1 MQKREQAPSHHGLLV
16 LVTTR
21 LPSSVTVNVPPYAV
35 ALATQALSAG
45 KIVFYAGAGISLS
58 QPTNLPT
65 GPYLAKAI
73 HTRLKAAFPVLEDVD
88 PWDLVAVA
96 DAVAALPGG
105 ENALRQTSAIAANF
119 KSAKPGY
126 AHRVLAHLMLEGAI
140 DVLTTNWDNCIERGA
155 GEERLPT
162 VTSNRDLTDV
172 TPPSVL
178 KIHGCASQPNS
189 LLVTSG
195 HLKDPPP
202 WVREQT
208 HARLG
213 SAVVV
218 FIGIGDVARY
228 VKQRIEEAI
237 NEVDSV
243 ENIRV
248 VTPNIKSNWENSQ
261 WKTVAPNLRDD
272 YKIPETADVFMEQVA
287 SAYIMGRLSEHSS
300 GLTSDEVL
308 TADLDK
314 ATEGLFESDSL
325 TVLKWA
331 REVDI
336 NSRAGESVLKSPEL
350 GKVLIAL
357 GRLAGNSA
365 RLRQNHVFDT
375 DQGPIEVLVATQTVP
390 SRHLVEAAD
399 YRLQDHANR
408 GDPHPRFVVAGGVG
422 PIPKPRSLPNNI
434 MGDSDE
440 LDIVDGPLALVPDI
454 THADEVIAA

>member
-1 MQKREQAPSHHGLLV
+1 MPHSPSP
-16 LVTTR
+16 VTA
-21 LPSSVTVNVPPYAV
+21 NVPPYAV
-35 ALATQALSAG
+35 ALAAKAMSSG
-45 KIVFYAGAGISLS
+45 KIVIYAGAGISLS

-65 GPYLAKAI
+65 GAVLAQII
-73 HTRLKAAFPVLEDVD
+73 HTRLKVAFPVLEDID
-88 PWDLVAVA
+88 PRDLVAVA

-126 AHRVLAHLMLEGAI
+126 AHRVLAHLMLEGVI

-162 VTSNRDLTDV
+162 VTTYRDLADIS
-172 TPPSVL
+172 PPSVL

-195 HLKDPPP
+195 HLEDPPH

-218 FIGIGDVARY
+218 FVGIGDVAGY

-237 NEVDSV
+237 NEVGAV

-248 VTPNIKSNWENSQ
+248 VTPNIESDWDNSQ
-261 WKTVAPNLRDD
+261 WKAVAPNLQDD
-272 YKIPETADVFMEQVA
+272 HKIAATADVFMEQIA
-287 SAYIMGRLSEHSS
+287 SAYIMERFSEHSAGLAS
-300 GLTSDEVL
+300 DEELTS
-308 TADLDK
+308 DLDK
-314 ATEGLFESDSL
+314 ATKGLFESDALS
-325 TVLKWA
+325 VLQWA
-331 REVDI
+331 RDVDI
-336 NSRAGESVLKSPEL
+336 NPRVGEAVLKSPEL

-357 GRLAGNSA
+357 GRLAGTSV
-365 RLRQNHVFDT
+365 RLGHNHVFDT
-375 DQGPIEVLVATQTVP
+375 DQGPVEVLVATQMVP
-390 SRHLVEAAD
+390 PRRLVEVAEF
-399 YRLQDHANR
+399 RLQAHAHQ
-408 GDPHPRFVVAGGVG
+408 GEPHPRFVVAGGVG

-434 MGDSDE
+434 MGESDE

>member
-1 MQKREQAPSHHGLLV
+1 MSHAP
-16 LVTTR
+16 
-21 LPSSVTVNVPPYAV
+21 PSVTANVPPYAV
-35 ALATQALSAG
+35 ALATQAMSGG
-45 KIVFYAGAGISLS
+45 KVVIYAGAGISLS

-65 GPYLAKAI
+65 GASLSKVI
-73 HTRLKAAFPVLEDVD
+73 HTRLKAAFPSLEGID

-96 DAVAALPGG
+96 DAVAALPNG
-105 ENALRQTSAIAANF
+105 ESALRQTSASAANF

-162 VTSNRDLTDV
+162 VTSNHDLAEI

-195 HLKDPPP
+195 HLQDPPP

-218 FIGIGDVARY
+218 FIGIGDVAGY
-228 VKQRIEEAI
+228 VKQRIQEAI
-237 NEVDSV
+237 NEVGSV

-248 VTPNIKSNWENSQ
+248 VTPDIESGWESSQ
-261 WKTVAPNLRDD
+261 WRTVAPNLRNDH
-272 YKIPETADVFMEQVA
+272 KIPATADQFMDQIA
-287 SAYIMGRLSEHSS
+287 SAYIIGRFGEHSA
-300 GLTSDEVL
+300 GIASDAEL
-308 TADLDK
+308 TANLEK
-314 ATEGLFESDSL
+314 ATEGLFKSDSL
-325 TVLKWA
+325 TVLQWA

-336 NSRAGESVLKSPEL
+336 NPRAGEAVLKSPEL

-357 GRLAGNSA
+357 GRLGGDSV
-365 RLRQNHVFDT
+365 RLAQNLVFDT

-390 SRHLVEAAD
+390 QRHLVEAAE
-399 YRLQDHANR
+399 YRLQAHAYR
-408 GDPHPRFVVAGGVG
+408 DEPHPRFVVAGGVG
-422 PIPKPRSLPNNI
+422 RITKSSSLPNNI
-434 MGDSDE
+434 MGDADE
-440 LDIVDGPLALVPDI
+440 RDIVDGPLALVPDI
-454 THADEVIAA
+454 THADEVLAS